1 MSNNSYY
8 NDAWRIINEKNKSLV
23 SNYSMDFDGSNDFV
37 TISDPIKFTGDFTIS
52 AWIYP
57 TRVDDGYEMI
67 YTQGTPIIQVA
78 PYFAIKDT
86 RLHVYIAGV
95 IETELNFITPN
106 KWQHVAVTRSSAE
119 AVSQGY
125 PATAGGITLFIDGV
139 QSSLT
144 VVQGGTFN
152 TNSNGIIGKWNSNTH
167 YFKGKIDQFCIF
179 DYALPA
185 TGTNSVA
192 TLYGGGTAVTNPMA
206 LSPAPV
212 AYYQLGDQTASNN
225 TTEPTPP
232 VQSYLVSNNSL
243 QDYVF
248 DFDGSDDYIDLSV
261 SSSSSV
267 PSEQSSWTYSAWLY
281 LDSAHTESFPTI
293 FQRGTGYPGSGMLV
307 RESGGNI
314 QVFTGTALTFFSVNK
329 LLTNEWSY
337 FALVYDISTNELT
350 CYINNSSQTLT
361 MVSGWSISGTR
372 FNIGFRQN
380 NSGYWKG
387 EMSNVQVFNTALSAT
402 GSNSIETIYNNGSPL
417 TSMSGFTSLQSWYKL
432 NAEDVFVYPNWV
444 IRDSAGSNDGTSS
457 GMTSANLVQSDL
469 QHTSGFSPYA
479 LSFDSN
485 NANQLVLNNGNGNGL
500 LNAATSF
507 TISAWINP
515 TQPTANA
522 TIFSHW
528 LGGILIRYAPNGT
541 CQMFVTKADG
551 SFTLI
556 NSLANKITFNGDW
569 QNFVA
574 TYDGVEIK
582 MYINN
587 ALIRT
592 PTAFTSAL
600 FNDTTS
606 TMDIIGGRGS
616 EYFNGKM
623 SNVAIWKNS
632 VINVATLY
640 NQGVPGDL
648 TSLNPSG
655 WWQMG
660 SNSSFNSGVWTCLNQ
675 GTGSTSA
682 VPANATSTATMAE
695 DDITNG
701 VGYSG
706 NGLGTSSIEIVGD
719 APYSTANSI
728 SNSMDVLS
736 RSTDLPN

>member
-8 NDAWRIINEKNKSLV
+8 NEQWRIINEPNQNKI
-23 SNYSMDFDGSNDFV
+23 SNYSMEFDGSNDFV

-522 TIFSHW
+522 TIFAHW
-528 LGGILIRYAPNGT
+528 GGGILIRYASNGT
-541 CQMFVTKADG
+541 CQMYVTKSDG
-551 SFTLI
+551 GVTLI